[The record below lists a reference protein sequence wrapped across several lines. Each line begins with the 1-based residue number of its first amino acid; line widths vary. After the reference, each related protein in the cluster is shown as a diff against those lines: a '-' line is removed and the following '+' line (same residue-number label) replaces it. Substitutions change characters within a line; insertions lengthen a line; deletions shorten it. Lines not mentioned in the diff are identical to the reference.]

1 MLPIAVAA
9 LLAAAAVALGRLSGW
24 NDLPV
29 YVFGL
34 SFVAGLL
41 ALAVRTAST
50 MIRAM
55 IGFLLTWHLAS
66 LAVLVAKEAGLT
78 PEALEP
84 YLPTRASILLSV
96 IFALIVFGASHLKVV
111 RQITRLADPYFE
123 TRDTGTLTLPFGL
136 TLRVRESWIAHVL
149 LFVLLAINVA
159 QVLATVLL
167 NQWNN
172 RFYTALQERA
182 EATFWIELRYFTI
195 VAFIWIVLAVYELYL
210 TQYTQMRWRRWMT
223 ARLTTKWLEGSGH
236 YRMRLKGSSADN
248 PDQRIAEDV
257 RLFAERTLELAIR
270 FFAAVLS
277 LYAFVLILWGLS
289 ANFKYNVAG
298 IDLES
303 IPGYLVWA
311 ALLVAIFGTVCA
323 HLIGRALISINFQR
337 QRYEADFRYS
347 LVRVRENDEQ
357 IALLKGERAESEGLT
372 RRFANVVA
380 NWFDYMKYTKRLTW
394 FTSFLNQA
402 SVIFPFIMLAPAYFS
417 GAVQLGAL
425 TQTAGAF
432 GRVEGALMIFTNL
445 YRDLAEYK
453 SVIDRLSTF
462 EASAERARLAPEPAI
477 AGTRAGEALAL
488 NGLQVRLPD
497 GQPLVAA
504 PDLTVRRGESVLVTG
519 PSGSGKSTLFRAIAG
534 IWPHGS
540 GQVSVPDGA
549 EVMLLPQRPYFPL
562 APLRD
567 AVTYPAERGAYS
579 DAEIVKALEAVNLP
593 ALASRLDEEAPWQM
607 ILSGGE
613 QQRLALARAL
623 LAKPDWLFLDEATA
637 AIDEAGEA
645 NLYRTIRE
653 WLPEAT
659 IVSIGHRSTLANFH
673 DRRIHI
679 SRTADGLHV
688 AADAPLMAMART

>member
-9 LLAAAAVALGRLSGW
+9 LLAAAAVALGRVSGW
-24 NDLPV
+24 NDLPAYV
-29 YVFGL
+29 YGL
-34 SFVAGLL
+34 TFVAGGL
-41 ALAVRTAST
+41 ALAARNAST
-50 MIRAM
+50 LIRAM
-55 IGFLLTWHLAS
+55 IGFLLTWHLAA
-66 LAVLVAKEAGLT
+66 LAVLLAKEAGLT
-78 PEALEP
+78 PEALDP

-96 IFALIVFGASHLKVV
+96 IFALIVFGVSHLAVI

-123 TRDTGTLTLPFGL
+123 TRDVGTLTLPFGL
-136 TLRVRESWIAHVL
+136 VLRVRENWLAHLL

-223 ARLTTKWLEGSGH
+223 ARLTANWLENGGH
-236 YRMRLKGSSADN
+236 YRMRLRGSSADN

-257 RLFAERTLELAIR
+257 RLFAERTLQFAIR

-289 ANFKYNVAG
+289 ASFKYNVAG

-323 HLIGRALISINFQR
+323 HLIGRALIGINFLR

-357 IALLKGERAESEGLT
+357 IALLKGERAESEGLA

-394 FTSFLNQA
+394 FTAFLNQA
-402 SVIFPFIMLAPAYFS
+402 SMIFPFIMLAPAYFS

-432 GRVEGALMIFTNL
+432 GRVEQSLLIFTDL

-453 SVIDRLSTF
+453 SVVDRLSTF
-462 EASAERARLAPEPAI
+462 EASAERAKAAPDMAI
-477 AGTRAGEALAL
+477 AGAKWGESLAL
-488 NGLQVRLPD
+488 SGLSVTLPD
-497 GQPLVAA
+497 GQPVVAA
-504 PDLTVRRGESVLVTG
+504 PDITVGRGESVLVTG

-540 GQVSVPDGA
+540 GQITLPAGA
-549 EVMLLPQRPYFPL
+549 DVMLLPQRPYFPV

-567 AVTYPAERGAYS
+567 ALTYPAERGAYS
-579 DAEIVKALEAVNLP
+579 DAELGKALAAVNLP
-593 ALASRLDEEAPWQM
+593 ALVDRLDEEAPWQM

-613 QQRLALARAL
+613 QQRLAMARAL
-623 LAKPDWLFLDEATA
+623 LARPDWLFLDEATA

-653 WLPEAT
+653 WLPDAT

-673 DRRIHI
+673 DRRVHLVKDE
-679 SRTADGLHV
+679 AGVHV
-688 AADAPLMAMART
+688 AADAPLLPLART

>member
-24 NDLPV
+24 NDLPL

-34 SFVAGLL
+34 TFVAGVLALL
-41 ALAVRTAST
+41 ARHAST

-96 IFALIVFGASHLKVV
+96 IFALTVFGASHLKVV
-111 RQITRLADPYFE
+111 RQITQLADPYFE

-136 TLRVRESWIAHVL
+136 TLRVRESWIAHAL

-182 EATFWIELRYFTI
+182 EATFWIELRYFTV

-357 IALLKGERAESEGLT
+357 IALLKGERAEGEGLA

-477 AGTRAGEALAL
+477 AGTRAGEVLAL
-488 NGLQVRLPD
+488 NGLEVRLPD

-623 LAKPDWLFLDEATA
+623 LARPDWLFLDEATA

-679 SRTADGLHV
+679 SRSADGLHV
-688 AADAPLMAMART
+688 ATEAPLMAMART